1 MTNGLD
7 EAMMRAALAQA
18 EQAAERGEIPVG
30 AVLTD
35 GEGTV
40 LAAAF
45 NRREETNNPLSHA
58 EAEVLRM
65 AADKREK
72 RFFEDCT
79 LYVTLEPCPMCAG
92 AIVAARVGRVVY
104 GAKDPRAGAF
114 GSLLNLADYPLEAT
128 PQICGGV
135 LEAECLAP
143 LRAFFAQK
151 RIKKEKK
158 N

>member
-1 MTNGLD
+1 MTD
-7 EAMMRAALAQA
+7 EFDTAMMRAALKQA
-18 EQAAERGEIPVG
+18 ERAAERGEIPVG

-40 LAAAF
+40 LA
-45 NRREETNNPLSHA
+45 
-58 EAEVLRM
+58 EAEVLR
-65 AADKREK
+65 AAAGKREK

-135 LEAECLAP
+135 LEGECLTP
-143 LRAFFAQK
+143 LRAFFAEK
-151 RIKKEKK
+151 RNKPT
-158 N
+158 